1 MRLDLAPLGVAWF
14 DKNLG
19 GVPVQEPTVVL
30 GPPKSGKTCLTLGF
44 LLRSLEDAPAM
55 LVTDD
60 APEAVI
66 DLCSSFLERDLRPF
80 LRSKRLT
87 ILSYGHS
94 FADELQGSGGAGAP
108 LAEIGSLARKRGIGA
123 IAFDT
128 FDPVVLAPDAASARA
143 FVRGVVAALSHLA
156 IPTLLTARADAKG
169 RSPALQELVA
179 RAAASLELE
188 VDRKGRKIRIAHA
201 TWCSLQDVEMRVD
214 FVQRQGIVVREE
226 TVVLPKSKSGEHRFD
241 GLLTY
246 DSLPAVRPTLD
257 SRPPISAGANGI
269 TSSLDSDDLERVSV
283 RSLVAS
289 SISSGDQHR
298 AVQAPILGAPNG
310 PLGPRAHAFETLRSE
325 HPDQVP
331 ARPPS
336 EPPRTGGA
344 LYPHQLPPN
353 VPVPQKPT
361 LPGFKRPELPGEHAV
376 AVAETPLDPSE
387 EPTRVNR
394 R

>member
-108 LAEIGSLARKRGIGA
+108 LAEIASLVRKRGIGA
-123 IAFDT
+123 LAFDT

-143 FVRGVVAALSHLA
+143 FVRGVVAALQPLA
-156 IPTLLTARADAKG
+156 IPTLVTARADAKG

-188 VDRKGRKIRIAHA
+188 VDRKGRKLRIAHA

-246 DSLPAVRPTLD
+246 DSLPAVRPSLD
-257 SRPPISAGANGI
+257 SRPPPSGI

-298 AVQAPILGAPNG
+298 AVQAPILGGSNGG

-325 HPDQVP
+325 HPDG
-331 ARPPS
+331 ARVPS

-361 LPGFKRPELPGEHAV
+361 LPGFKRPELPGEHV
-376 AVAETPLDPSE
+376 AATAHSAEAPLDPSE